1 MTRDRTHERKRK
13 EKEEKQNIQKLFLIK
28 YKILFYSVSKTEMT
42 GYCLWRWQSTHT
54 INPESVCVVSPAGM
68 VIGEAGVRTSMFRA
82 NPVDAQNRGP
92 LANSLG
98 EDTKLG
104 AYLLPMESPTNV
116 NRGVS
121 FPNYTD
127 HLH

>member
-1 MTRDRTHERKRK
+1 
-13 EKEEKQNIQKLFLIK
+13 
-28 YKILFYSVSKTEMT
+28 MT
-42 GYCLWRWQSTHT
+42 GHCLRCWQSTHT
-54 INPESVCVVSPAGM
+54 INPESVCVVRPASM
-68 VIGEAGVRTSMFRA
+68 VIGDAGVRTSMFWA
-82 NPVDAQNRGP
+82 HPVDAQNRGP

-98 EDTKLG
+98 EDAKLG